1 MNGARR
7 SWDSLEVGDDERRAR
22 AAWSAIAEPGDPVA
36 GQLVAMVG
44 PVESLRAV
52 VERSESC
59 LERFRNRLSRLDAA
73 VLDPA
78 KVTAGTLH
86 AAALEGAPGQA
97 GERLICPPDE
107 EWPAGVNDLAVP
119 PICLWVR
126 GPLSVAQAA
135 QRSVAVVGARA
146 ATAYGNRLASEIAA
160 GLAER
165 GFTVISGAA
174 LGIDGAAH
182 RGALAV
188 AGSTIAVLAGGLDR
202 PYPAAH
208 AGLIEH
214 IAQVG
219 ALVSE
224 VPAGSPPLRNRFLQ
238 RNRLIATMSQGTVV
252 IEAGLRSGA
261 RNTAATAA
269 QHHRV
274 LAAVPGPVTSPES
287 AGCHEMIRSGQAILV
302 TDAAEVADAVG
313 QIGQDLASPRR
324 LPGRG
329 AGPSQPPLPALGGP
343 RIQTNT
349 VRARPDLSD
358 ADRRLWELLAPR
370 RARSMADLAG
380 QLGRDEPAT
389 SAGLGRLELIG
400 LARRTAGGWLRAGAS
415 ARGQPS

>member
-1 MNGARR
+1 MAGCGR
-7 SWDSLEVGDDERRAR
+7 DSLGVGHDERLAR
-22 AAWSAIAEPGDPVA
+22 AIWSAISEPGDPVA

-44 PVESLRAV
+44 PVEALRAV
-52 VERSESC
+52 GERPESC
-59 LERFRNRLSRLDAA
+59 LHRFRARLNRIDVSAFDGVPGNCADGSAA
-73 VLDPA
+73 Q
-78 KVTAGTLH
+78 KH
-86 AAALEGAPGQA
+86 PGGQ
-97 GERLICPPDE
+97 RLICPDDD

-119 PICLWVR
+119 PICLWAR
-126 GPLSVAQAA
+126 GPLPLAQAA

-182 RGALAV
+182 RGALAM
-188 AGSTIAVLAGGLDR
+188 GGQTIAVLAGGLDR
-202 PYPAAH
+202 PYPGAH

-214 IAQVG
+214 ISQVG

-224 VPAGSPPLRNRFLQ
+224 VPSGSPPLRNRFLQ

-269 QHHRV
+269 LHHRV
-274 LAAVPGPVTSPES
+274 VAALPGPVTSPES

-313 QIGQDLASPRR
+313 QIGRDLAPSRRHSAMADSSP
-324 LPGRG
+324 
-329 AGPSQPPLPALGGP
+329 QPPFATFALT
-343 RIQTNT
+343 RSEMSSASD
-349 VRARPDLSD
+349 RSDLTD
-358 ADRRLWELLAPR
+358 ADRRLWEVLASR
-370 RARSMADLAG
+370 RARAVNELAG
-380 QLGRDEPAT
+380 QLGRDEAAT
-389 SAGLGRLELIG
+389 SAGLGRLELSG
-400 LARRTAGGWLRAGAS
+400 LARRTPQGWLRTGTS
-415 ARGQPS
+415 PRGQPS